1 MTRRIRPAATNF
13 PILQKS
19 ENYVTKRRVLVGKV
33 PEKETH
39 QQQQKSEVTGSHHTL
54 EELMKIR
61 RQKLAELKKLN
72 VNPYPYGFKR
82 THLTTEIRQNY
93 EILEGKEVSVAG
105 RLMAIRAHGKASFA
119 HLMDSQGKIQIYV
132 RLDDVGEKNYQVFKL
147 LDIGD
152 IVGVTG
158 VVFKTRTGE
167 ITIRTQKLELL
178 TKALRPLPVVKEK
191 VEDNTHVVYDQ
202 FADVELRYRQRYVDL
217 VVNPGVR
224 QVFVKRSKIIASMRR
239 FLDEKGFLEVETP
252 ILQPIYGG
260 AFARPFVTHHNALDI
275 DLYLRIS
282 NELYLKRLIAG
293 GFDGV
298 YEFGKDFRNEG
309 MDRFHN
315 PEFTQMELY
324 VAYEDYHYMMKLVEE
339 MIPRIAQ
346 EVNGSMQVTY
356 QGKKIDLTPPWQ
368 RIPMYEAIQKE
379 TGYDLYMKSEQQV
392 RDIGKKLGI
401 EVDAL
406 PHKGKII
413 DEIFGEFV
421 EPKLIQPV
429 FVTDYPVEISPLA
442 KKHREDPNLVERF
455 EPFIAGKEI
464 GNAFSEL
471 NDPIDQ
477 RQRFEQQMNLRES
490 GDDEAQVLDE
500 DFLRALEYGMP
511 PTAGL
516 GIGIDRLV
524 MILTDSPSI
533 RDVILF
539 PQMRPEK

>member
-1 MTRRIRPAATNF
+1 M
-13 PILQKS
+13 
-19 ENYVTKRRVLVGKV
+19 GKV

-217 VVNPGVR
+217 AVNPGVR